1 MRSTSLAVTAE
12 LAPSPDQ
19 AALLERAGRLRGFV
33 DAVQITENP
42 GLRPLGSP
50 LVAAATLLQA
60 GIEPVLHMN
69 CRDRNR
75 IALQGD
81 LLGAAGLGISSLL
94 LMRSLPM
101 RTGPAARKHAV
112 FDIGTRELIADAR
125 RIRDSETPAAFGLAQ
140 SPDFFIGTT
149 ATVFGA
155 VDSWQPRALLRK
167 LDAGAQWMQT
177 QLCLDMPLLRTYM
190 RQFVAAGLPHRAY
203 VMVSIAPLLSVEA
216 ARRLRANMRAGQI
229 PDQVVRRIEQAA
241 DAERTGIE
249 VCGEMLLEL
258 ADVPGVSGAHIIAPG
273 DPDIVRAVVEASGL
287 RPSTRTPMARS

>member
-1 MRSTSLAVTAE
+1 MRSPSLAVTAE
-12 LAPSPDQ
+12 LAPSPDP
-19 AALLERAGRLRGFV
+19 AALLERASRLRGFV
-33 DAVQITENP
+33 DAVQVTENP

-50 LVAAATLLQA
+50 LAAAATLLQA

-81 LLGAAGLGISSLL
+81 LLGAASLGISSLL
-94 LMRSLPM
+94 LMRSVPM
-101 RTGPAARKHAV
+101 RTGPTARKHAV
-112 FDIGTRELIADAR
+112 FDIGTKELIADAR

-149 ATVFGA
+149 VTVFGA

-177 QLCLDMPLLRTYM
+177 QLCLDMPLLRSYM
-190 RQFVAAGLPHRAY
+190 RQFVAARLPHRAY
-203 VMVSIAPLLSVEA
+203 VMVSIAPLLSTEA
-216 ARRLRANMRAGQI
+216 ARRLRANMRAAQI
-229 PDQVVRRIEQAA
+229 PDQVMRRIEQAA
-241 DAERTGIE
+241 DAERTGVE
-249 VCGEMLLEL
+249 VCGEMLREL
-258 ADVPGVSGAHIIAPG
+258 ADLPGVSGAHIIAPG

-287 RPSTRTPMARS
+287 RSSTRTPMARS